1 MIRIRNRYIYTTKKK
16 RMLKSLCVLLLSVLP
31 YLGFAPKPKVLI
43 IGDSISIGY
52 FPFVKEE
59 LKGEAEVVHNA
70 GNAQDTA
77 NGLKK
82 IDSWIGDTKWD
93 IIQFNWGLWDV
104 AYRNPESKE
113 QGNRDKING
122 KIAASPE
129 QYKKNLETL
138 IARLKKTGAKL
149 IFVTTT
155 VVPEKDAGRF
165 AGDEDK
171 YNAIAVALMK
181 KNGITI
187 NNLHVPSVAVHQKLG
202 LGADNVHYS
211 DEGYKELAKPIVEVL
226 RQALK

>member
-1 MIRIRNRYIYTTKKK
+1 MIKPLFI
-16 RMLKSLCVLLLSVLP
+16 VLLSILP
-31 YLGFAPKPKVLI
+31 YLELAPKPKVLI

-59 LKGEAEVVHNA
+59 LKNEAELVHNA

-82 IDSWIGDTKWD
+82 IDSWLGNTKWD
-93 IIQFNWGLWDV
+93 IIQFNWGLWDI
-104 AYRNPESKE
+104 AYRNPASKE

-122 KIAASPE
+122 TIAASPE
-129 QYKKNLETL
+129 QYKKNMEEL
-138 IARLKKTGAKL
+138 IAKLKKTGAKL

-155 VVPEKDAGRF
+155 VVPEKEAGRF
-165 AGDEDK
+165 VGDEDK
-171 YNAIAVALMK
+171 YNAIAIDLMK

-187 NNLHVPSVAVHQKLG
+187 NNLHQPSVSIHQKLG

-211 DEGYKELAKPIVEVL
+211 DEGYKQLAKPIIDLL
-226 RQALK
+226 RQAMK